1 MEAGERSGWGDW
13 REGVGE
19 GSQEGVCGYV
29 QSAECGAECGV
40 QGAWGSLC
48 VCVAALTCAGEPVL
62 EGRAI
67 HGRCRRAHP
76 SVRHSDSQSVNGRGK
91 LD

>member
-48 VCVAALTCAGEPVL
+48 VCVWQPLRVPA
-62 EGRAI
+62 
-67 HGRCRRAHP
+67 
-76 SVRHSDSQSVNGRGK
+76 SQSLRDGRFMVDAEEHTPAFGT
-91 LD
+91 LILRV